1 MNITEPHPSRA
12 WIARLAMAVVLCPSV
27 WSTAFAQQPSTV
39 ELSIEQAVAMGR
51 ESNLGLQADRLNL
64 DAASHAIAA
73 ARAAFLPQ
81 VGSSLSRSSSRS
93 VPQDFTQ
100 GAADITSEGLVVGS
114 SFTHVL
120 PAFGTRYDL
129 SLNIVAALAVELQA
143 WRRRLA
149 PDGTPDAS
157 RAVLSS
163 LAEVLDDTG
172 VTPDFLLDVV
182 EHLAPGR
189 SMLLVLSGTADPE
202 SVRPVV
208 ERGLAR
214 GGVTLLYANVPDD
227 AAARL
232 GRVLGTRWD

>member
-1 MNITEPHPSRA
+1 MATLTAWQYLTPLGARA
-12 WIARLAMAVVLCPSV
+12 GAVRLRML
-27 WSTAFAQQPSTV
+27 
-39 ELSIEQAVAMGR
+39 EDR
-51 ESNLGLQADRLNL
+51 EALEVL
-64 DAASHAIAA
+64 DA
-73 ARAAFLPQ
+73 
-81 VGSSLSRSSSRS
+81 VT
-93 VPQDFTQ
+93 VTWVQ
-100 GAADITSEGLVVGS
+100 GAHQPRISLVRPRMPSPVGDYS
-114 SFTHVL
+114 VL
-120 PAFGTRYDL
+120 ATL
-129 SLNIVAALAVELQA
+129 L
-143 WRRRLA
+143 RRLA

-157 RAVLSS
+157 RAVLTS

-172 VTPDFLLDVV
+172 VTRGFLVDMV

-214 GGVTLLYANVPDD
+214 GGVTLLYADVPDD